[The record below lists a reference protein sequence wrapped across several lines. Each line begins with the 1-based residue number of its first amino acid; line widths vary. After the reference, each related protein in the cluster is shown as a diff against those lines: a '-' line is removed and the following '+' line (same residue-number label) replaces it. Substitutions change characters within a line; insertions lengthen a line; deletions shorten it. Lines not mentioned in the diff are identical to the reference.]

1 MAQTT
6 TTTRD
11 EYLRKYP
18 IFLRPAVLMVI
29 LTIEI
34 SVQLW
39 KSVFRHGLPLTDKIA
54 TRTALTN
61 YWLHAHP
68 PRIRKSHMK
77 FSYTFCLGGIS
88 FFLFVLLTITGLF
101 LMFYYV
107 PSVQYAYQNMKD
119 LQYAVSFGIV
129 MRNLHRWGAHAMVIT
144 VWLHMCRVFYTGS
157 YKPPREFNWGI
168 GVTLLLMTLLL
179 SFTGYLLPWDQLS
192 LWAVTV
198 GTNMAKYAPIA
209 GPQTRFSMLGSYTVG
224 NATILRFYVVHVL
237 GLPLLASIAMMVH
250 FWRVR
255 KDGFSGNL

>member
-1 MAQTT
+1 MAQDTG
-6 TTTRD
+6 R
-11 EYLRKYP
+11 LQSGFKKAAALP
-18 IFLRPAVLMVI
+18 
-29 LTIEI
+29 IEI
-34 SVQLW
+34 GVQLW

-88 FFLFVLLTITGLF
+88 FFLFVLLTVTGLF

-198 GTNMAKYAPIA
+198 GTNMAKYAPRGGPADAVLDA
-209 GPQTRFSMLGSYTVG
+209 GVFHRRQRHHPALLRRPRPGPSAGCLDRDDDSLLESPKGRLQRQPLG
-224 NATILRFYVVHVL
+224 
-237 GLPLLASIAMMVH
+237 
-250 FWRVR
+250 WRR
-255 KDGFSGNL
+255 PDG

>member
-18 IFLRPAVLMVI
+18 VFLRPAVLMVI
-29 LTIEI
+29 LSIEI
-34 SVQLW
+34 GVQLW

-198 GTNMAKYAPIA
+198 GTNMAKYAPMA

-237 GLPLLASIAMMVH
+237 GLPLGWPRS
-250 FWRVR
+250 R
-255 KDGFSGNL
+255 